1 MIRAMT
7 TSKQASLF
15 AGYRF
20 PAEII
25 AHVVWLYFRF
35 PLSLRMV
42 DEMLAARGI
51 VISHETV
58 RQWAL
63 KFGRLFAKALRR
75 RQPKAGDKWHLDE
88 MVIAINKRKYW
99 LWRAVDQHGIV
110 LDILVQS
117 RRDKKAAKRLMK
129 KLLKKQGCT
138 PRVLITDKL
147 KSYGA
152 AKRDLMPGIEHR
164 QHKGLNNRAENSHL
178 PTRKRER
185 IMQRFKSPG
194 HAQQFLSVHEPIANL
209 FHLQRHQK
217 PASDFRADRSQ
228 AFSIWQEIAKLDQP
242 T

>member
-1 MIRAMT
+1 MLSEANRVDMSRSMT
-7 TSKQASLF
+7 TSKQPSLF

-42 DEMLAARGI
+42 DEILAARGI

-58 RQWAL
+58 RQWGL
-63 KFGRLFAKALRR
+63 KFGRLFARALRR

-88 MVIAINKRKYW
+88 MVI
-99 LWRAVDQHGIV
+99 
-110 LDILVQS
+110 DILVQS

-129 KLLKKQGCT
+129 KILKKQGCT

-152 AKRDLMPGIEHR
+152 AKKEIMPGVEHR

-185 IMQRFKSPG
+185 VMQKFKSAG

-217 PASDFRADRSQ
+217 AAIDFRADRDQ
-228 AFSIWQEIAKLDQP
+228 AFSIWQDIIKLNQMA
-242 T
+242 